1 MKYIYFKNSNGKRL
15 CGIISNPKS
24 NSIKEL
30 DTAIIL
36 CHGLGSN
43 KDDALYITLQDKIN
57 ALGLTTFRM
66 DLLGHGESEG
76 EFDDLTLTETID
88 DILCAK
94 HELEKGGHRDV
105 GFIGTSF
112 GAVGGI
118 MVASLEQFKFLVVI
132 SPPTHYDMSE
142 MIKSSIYLL
151 RELMKVNKATKKKKA
166 HLNVRFFR
174 DYGSYDSYDAAKKIT
189 VPVMIIHGNKD
200 NIVPLAKSR
209 ELHKRIK
216 GSKLKVI
223 RDADHHYTTAQNKL
237 VKEVMIFV
245 NNYS

>member
-1 MKYIYFKNSNGKRL
+1 MEYIYFKNSNGKRL

-24 NSIKEL
+24 DSVKESG
-30 DTAIIL
+30 TIIIM

-43 KDDALYITLQDKIN
+43 KDYIPYITLQDKIN
-57 ALGLTTFRM
+57 ALGITTFRM
-66 DLLGHGESEG
+66 DLLGHGESDG

-94 HELEKGGHRDV
+94 HELERRGYGNI
-105 GFIGTSF
+105 GYIGTSF
-112 GAVGGI
+112 GGVGGI
-118 MVASLEQFKFLVVI
+118 MVASLEQFKFLILI
-132 SPPTHYDMSE
+132 SPPTHYDISE
-142 MIKSSIYLL
+142 MVKSSIHML
-151 RELMKVNKATKKKKA
+151 RELVKINKATEKRKA
-166 HLNVRFFR
+166 HPNMRFFM

-189 VPVMIIHGNKD
+189 APVLIIHGNKD

-209 ELHKRIK
+209 ELKKRIK

-237 VKEVMIFV
+237 VKEVMIFA
-245 NNYS
+245 NKYS